1 MNVKTMEG
9 LAGAG
14 VNLKNSGTSYRVYHA
29 AKIEADLAEIK
40 GEAANTD
47 VMERALGYTNGFL
60 EDASEYTDRA
70 AEGTREEAEKLREE
84 RLEDAREKARE
95 RAENR
100 KEEEA
105 ARAEKAKA
113 EKAVAEEQAKRAKAE
128 KAGTDKAAGT
138 GTDGLAENSESI
150 LKNQSIATG
159 ATVELSAEG
168 QKLSDAMKGIS
179 RQTE

>member
-105 ARAEKAKA
+105 AR
-113 EKAVAEEQAKRAKAE
+113 QGR
-128 KAGTDKAAGT
+128 
-138 GTDGLAENSESI
+138 ESR
-150 LKNQSIATG
+150 NRQSRRYRDRRTCR
-159 ATVELSAEG
+159 
-168 QKLSDAMKGIS
+168 KL
-179 RQTE
+179 

>member
-113 EKAVAEEQAKRAKAE
+113 EKA
-128 KAGTDKAAGT
+128 GTDKAAGT

-179 RQTE
+179 CQTE

>member
-9 LAGAG
+9 LVGAG

-60 EDASEYTDRA
+60 EDAGEYTDRA

-113 EKAVAEEQAKRAKAE
+113 EKAKAGKAKA
-128 KAGTDKAAGT
+128 GKAAGT

>member
-113 EKAVAEEQAKRAKAE
+113 EKA
-128 KAGTDKAAGT
+128 GTDKAAGT

>member
-113 EKAVAEEQAKRAKAE
+113 EKAGTGKAV
-128 KAGTDKAAGT
+128 GT